1 MTWDLPTRSWTLKA
15 PFDTPPGASVKGV
28 FVTVTGELLADSL
41 PPTGVT
47 VAVISPSGRLFV
59 GVIVATP
66 WSLATASPIR
76 TSLLSY
82 SLTVVPAG
90 ALTVTSEAVLA
101 LPSRFFS
108 ITGTE
113 VASVDVSSGKE
124 RLLRLC
130 VILEASTGEVLSI
143 KLELVSDVDGD
154 WGCAVSLEI
163 TLLTSACVPSP
174 VLIGAESFKPDWT
187 PTVLDAV
194 SVEELVAVW
203 FSNVGWTLDVSGAVA
218 NVASDTFVGVLLLI
232 LETAEIELLT
242 SNAVVCDETAA
253 DCSDVVSSA
262 WTVCP
267 IITIVPSSTEQ
278 TPIFNL
284 RIENR
289 LFLLNISLLI
299 FTPV

>member
-1 MTWDLPTRSWTLKA
+1 M
-15 PFDTPPGASVKGV
+15 
-28 FVTVTGELLADSL
+28 ADSL

-66 WSLATASPIR
+66 CSLATASPIK

-108 ITGTE
+108 ITGTAA
-113 VASVDVSSGKE
+113 ASVDLSSDKA

-130 VILEASTGEVLSI
+130 GILEASTDEVLSI
-143 KLELVSDVDGD
+143 ELDFVSDVDSD
-154 WGCAVSLEI
+154 WECAVSLEI
-163 TLLTSACVPSP
+163 TLLTSDCVLSP
-174 VLIGAESFKPDWT
+174 VLIGAESFKPAWA
-187 PTVLDAV
+187 PIALDAV
-194 SVEELVAVW
+194 SIGELVGVW
-203 FSNVGWTLDVSGAVA
+203 FSTVGWTLDVSGAVA
-218 NVASDTFVGVLLLI
+218 NVVSDTFVGVLVLI
-232 LETAEIELLT
+232 LGTSEFELLT